1 MQSVLRNSYAKDLP
15 ELSKECL
22 PSGFKKSEII
32 LKNYELGEELGFS
45 KKFLDSDKCLNIFSG
60 NALLKDSTPI
70 AQAYSGHQFGQF
82 NPNLGDGRA
91 ILLGEINNI
100 DIQLKGIGQTPFSRR
115 GDGKSAL
122 GPVLREYIISE
133 FMNAAGIPTTRA
145 LLALKTN
152 ESVIRENELPGGIL
166 TRVANSHIRIGT
178 FQYAAMKGTGVL
190 KKLADYSI
198 RRHYPELKNA
208 DERYLKF
215 FAAVCQSQTRLVS
228 RWMNIGFIHGVMNT
242 DNVTISGET
251 IDYGPCA
258 FMDYYDQK
266 TVFSSIDVAGRY
278 CYGNQPSILVW
289 NLSKLAEALIPLID
303 DEEQKSIE
311 KLTEVLQLVMPSYEK
326 YFYSEMGKKL
336 GIDPINQSNM
346 NLIKD
351 YLKILD
357 SNSIDFTLSF
367 RDLSK
372 ILKKTKSIE
381 DSVFKNSD
389 DFKKWTEN
397 WIIKIISEK
406 TNLKDITKKMDLT
419 NPCYIPRN
427 HIIEDALKN
436 AINDDMTLIMEIL
449 QLYKNP
455 FEENRNFEVFTKPSK
470 ANEPYVTFCGT

>member
-45 KKFLDSDKCLNIFSG
+45 KKFLDSDECLNIFSG
-60 NALLKDSTPI
+60 NALLEDSTPI

-91 ILLGEINNI
+91 VLLGEINNL

-278 CYGNQPSILVW
+278 CYGNQPAILVW

-336 GIDPINQSNM
+336 GIDPISQNNM

-455 FEENRNFEVFTKPSK
+455 FEENRDFEVFTKPSK

>member
-45 KKFLDSDKCLNIFSG
+45 KKFLDSDECLNIFSG
-60 NALLKDSTPI
+60 NALLEDSTPI

-91 ILLGEINNI
+91 ILLGEINNL

-178 FQYAAMKGTGVL
+178 FQYAAMKGTEVL

-198 RRHYPELKNA
+198 KRHYPELKNA
-208 DERYLKF
+208 NERYLKF

-228 RWMNIGFIHGVMNT
+228 NWMNIGFIHGVMNT

-258 FMDYYDQK
+258 FMDLYDQK
-266 TVFSSIDVAGRY
+266 TVFSSIDYACLLY
-278 CYGNQPSILVW
+278 TSD
-289 NLSKLAEALIPLID
+289 AA
-303 DEEQKSIE
+303 DE
-311 KLTEVLQLVMPSYEK
+311 
-326 YFYSEMGKKL
+326 
-336 GIDPINQSNM
+336 
-346 NLIKD
+346 
-351 YLKILD
+351 
-357 SNSIDFTLSF
+357 
-367 RDLSK
+367 
-372 ILKKTKSIE
+372 
-381 DSVFKNSD
+381 
-389 DFKKWTEN
+389 
-397 WIIKIISEK
+397 
-406 TNLKDITKKMDLT
+406 
-419 NPCYIPRN
+419 
-427 HIIEDALKN
+427 
-436 AINDDMTLIMEIL
+436 
-449 QLYKNP
+449 
-455 FEENRNFEVFTKPSK
+455 
-470 ANEPYVTFCGT
+470 

>member
-45 KKFLDSDKCLNIFSG
+45 KKFLDSDECLNIFSG
-60 NALLKDSTPI
+60 NAFLEDSTPI

-278 CYGNQPSILVW
+278 CYGNQPAILVW

-303 DEEQKSIE
+303 DEEQRSIE
-311 KLTEVLQLVMPSYEK
+311 KLTEVLELVMPSYEK

-336 GIDPINQSNM
+336 GIDPISQNNM

-455 FEENRNFEVFTKPSK
+455 FEENRDFEVFTKPSK

>member
-1 MQSVLRNSYAKDLP
+1 MQSPLRNSYAKDLP
-15 ELSKECL
+15 ELSKECF

-32 LKNYELGEELGFS
+32 LKNYELGEELGLS

-60 NALLKDSTPI
+60 NALLEDSMPI

-91 ILLGEINNI
+91 ILLGEIKNL

-152 ESVIRENELPGGIL
+152 ENVTRDTELPGGIL
-166 TRVANSHIRIGT
+166 ARVANSHIRIGT
-178 FQYAAMKGTGVL
+178 FQYAAMQGNEVL

-208 DERYLKF
+208 DERYLQF

-228 RWMNIGFIHGVMNT
+228 NWMNIGFIHGVMNT

-278 CYGNQPSILVW
+278 CYGNQPAILVW

-303 DEEQKSIE
+303 DEEQRSIE
-311 KLTEVLQLVMPSYEK
+311 KLTEVLELVMPSYEK

-336 GIDPINQSNM
+336 GIDTISQNNM
-346 NLIKD
+346 YLIKD

-372 ILKKTKSIE
+372 ILKKTKSIK
-381 DSVFKNSD
+381 DSVFKNIS

-397 WIIKIISEK
+397 WIIRNISEK
-406 TNLKDITKKMDLT
+406 DNLKDITNKMDLI

-427 HIIEDALKN
+427 HIIEDALEN
-436 AINDDMTLIMEIL
+436 AVNGDMTLINKIL

-455 FEENRNFEVFTKPSK
+455 FEENGDFEFFMKPSK
-470 ANEPYVTFCGT
+470 TNAPYVTFCGT

>member
-15 ELSKECL
+15 ELSKACL
-22 PSGFKKSEII
+22 PSGFKKPEII
-32 LKNYELGEELGFS
+32 LKNYELGEELGLS
-45 KKFLDSDKCLNIFSG
+45 KKFLDSDECLNIFSG
-60 NALLKDSTPI
+60 NALLEDSMPI

-91 ILLGEINNI
+91 ILLGEINNL

-122 GPVLREYIISE
+122 APVLREYIISE

-152 ESVIRENELPGGIL
+152 ESVIRDTELPGGIL

-178 FQYAAMKGTGVL
+178 FQYAAMQGIGVL

-198 RRHYPELKNA
+198 RRHYPELKNV
-208 DERYLKF
+208 DDRYLKF

-278 CYGNQPSILVW
+278 CYGNQPAILVW

-311 KLTEVLQLVMPSYEK
+311 KLTEVLQAIMPSYEK
-326 YFYSEMGKKL
+326 YFYSEMGEKL
-336 GIDPINQSNM
+336 GIDSINQN
-346 NLIKD
+346 N
-351 YLKILD
+351 
-357 SNSIDFTLSF
+357 TQ
-367 RDLSK
+367 
-372 ILKKTKSIE
+372 
-381 DSVFKNSD
+381 
-389 DFKKWTEN
+389 
-397 WIIKIISEK
+397 
-406 TNLKDITKKMDLT
+406 
-419 NPCYIPRN
+419 P
-427 HIIEDALKN
+427 
-436 AINDDMTLIMEIL
+436 
-449 QLYKNP
+449 
-455 FEENRNFEVFTKPSK
+455 
-470 ANEPYVTFCGT
+470 